1 VKNMRRSFTINLG
14 VTVPKTVHIS
24 QKQETIILSLDA
36 NEILS
41 SELVQ
46 IPQVLFKEGRRS
58 SLLYQKAARAVI
70 KD

>member
-1 VKNMRRSFTINLG
+1 
-14 VTVPKTVHIS
+14 VPKTVHIS

-46 IPQVLFKEGRRS
+46 EIPQVLFKEGRRS